1 MKRKIM
7 ILGCALLTLTLS
19 ACGGAKEPD
28 AASIN
33 ANTIAAQFLVTQ
45 YEYAAANQ
53 IPLQSF
59 SEQSKLAGWYE
70 ENAVALDKAPE
81 ELLFVEPTGFSDRY
95 ELTRRESGYYYVG
108 ELKDN
113 QPDGFGMILQRDT
126 LRSDYDDPTYSY
138 LYIGSF
144 EKGLYEG
151 YGLLFRVPTIDNG
164 GYGDLNTIFQYVTED
179 QTSDLFQRWYLGGSN
194 YVVYEGMFHKGE
206 RDGLGNSFS
215 TSIANTVDYST
226 DPQTAMDRG
235 LTYWINTGE
244 FKDDQMDGAVR
255 QYCAGYLYYDGEMK
269 DGERSGDGKE
279 YYMGSTQLRYEGEFD
294 HDTYDG
300 KGTMYAEDGSEIYS
314 GKWRDGDYD

>member
-1 MKRKIM
+1 M
-7 ILGCALLTLTLS
+7 
-19 ACGGAKEPD
+19 
-28 AASIN
+28 
-33 ANTIAAQFLVTQ
+33 
-45 YEYAAANQ
+45 
-53 IPLQSF
+53 
-59 SEQSKLAGWYE
+59 
-70 ENAVALDKAPE
+70 
-81 ELLFVEPTGFSDRY
+81 
-95 ELTRRESGYYYVG
+95 
-108 ELKDN
+108 
-113 QPDGFGMILQRDT
+113 
-126 LRSDYDDPTYSY
+126 
-138 LYIGSF
+138 
-144 EKGLYEG
+144 
-151 YGLLFRVPTIDNG
+151 DNG

-235 LTYWINTGE
+235 LTYWIDTGE